1 MKKTSKSSISKVDR
15 ILLLL
20 SIVLSSFVGFDTI
33 GKYLLSQFGIL
44 QAIAKLIN
52 PAATYYAYST
62 GVWSICLIPVSI
74 VFIVVICILRRK
86 LLTHSKAPLA
96 VISCLLIYQ
105 LILLVIALY
114 NYGVGIVER

>member
-20 SIVLSSFVGFDTI
+20 SIVLSTFVGFDTI

-62 GVWSICLIPVSI
+62 GVWSIYLIPASI
-74 VFIVVICILRRK
+74 VFIVVICILRRR
-86 LLTHSKAPLA
+86 LLTYSNAPLA
-96 VISCLLIYQ
+96 VMSCLLIYQ
-105 LILLVIALY
+105 LILLVVALY
-114 NYGVGIVER
+114 NYGVWG